1 MDHSITGL
9 IDCPSARHAAADT
22 RRPTY
27 ESADERDGRG
37 SGALR
42 AAGQAAAAGR
52 GEATERRWIAQNTQ
66 RHVDHL
72 ARSPDRPPHSVGS
85 RASTLR
91 RRGAARSGT
100 NMLVLPDRA
109 QIHPGKFGKFGK
121 FGRFKKSGGGLGKPC
136 RQIGHNQQQSSSSPP
151 EEDVPAG
158 SDNELEALLERE
170 LAEQREQEATDARQP
185 AGGQREVVDG
195 HHREATIRCRMV
207 TSREKRSRTL

>member
-52 GEATERRWIAQNTQ
+52 GEATERRWTAQNTQ

-91 RRGAARSGT
+91 RRGAAKSGT
-100 NMLVLPDRA
+100 NMLVHRRIGHKNVCRHVRHVRQA
-109 QIHPGKFGKFGK
+109 RG
-121 FGRFKKSGGGLGKPC
+121 SGGGCGICWRLRIWAVSEP
-136 RQIGHNQQQSSSSPP
+136 
-151 EEDVPAG
+151 
-158 SDNELEALLERE
+158 
-170 LAEQREQEATDARQP
+170 
-185 AGGQREVVDG
+185 DG
-195 HHREATIRCRMV
+195 W
-207 TSREKRSRTL
+207 